1 VYVEVVRG
9 FEYTPLRHVL
19 DIRPDQSELTLYLE
33 RWSDIRERGYYCGD
47 VHVHFLDPV
56 MADLEADAE
65 DLNVANLL
73 AVQWG
78 RSFTNVG
85 HGIGREL
92 ENGVS
97 DRMVRMDSEN
107 RHHIMGHVFLL
118 NLKEPIRPISS
129 GGPTEDDIGGW
140 EEASLV
146 DWCAACKAQGGQVFT
161 QFTPTPH
168 AEVVAAIALGL
179 IDAVEV
185 RWFDFSPH
193 LQGNGHWGETPF
205 AFPGVQQWYAYLNAG
220 YRLPAVGGTDKMS
233 NATPIGALRT
243 YAHLGEGQP
252 FSYDAWGATIA
263 QGRTFVSTGPLLELE
278 VNGQMPGSE
287 ISLPAEGARVQISA
301 TACSAQPFELIDIV
315 QNGAIIARADA
326 ENGMTAKVEIEA
338 TISQSSWIAAR
349 CYGRGKLQTRHTID
363 IAAHTSP
370 VYVTVGGQRQTS
382 VDDAS
387 YLLTLLEGGKAYLE
401 KLAVWRSET
410 QREHHLACLERGRQ
424 AILRRHPQARPQWE
438 HVNGGKHDE

>member
-1 VYVEVVRG
+1 
-9 FEYTPLRHVL
+9 
-19 DIRPDQSELTLYLE
+19 
-33 RWSDIRERGYYCGD
+33 
-47 VHVHFLDPV
+47 
-56 MADLEADAE
+56 
-65 DLNVANLL
+65 
-73 AVQWG
+73 
-78 RSFTNVG
+78 
-85 HGIGREL
+85 
-92 ENGVS
+92 
-97 DRMVRMDSEN
+97 
-107 RHHIMGHVFLL
+107 
-118 NLKEPIRPISS
+118 
-129 GGPTEDDIGGW
+129 
-140 EEASLV
+140 
-146 DWCAACKAQGGQVFT
+146 
-161 QFTPTPH
+161 
-168 AEVVAAIALGL
+168 
-179 IDAVEV
+179 
-185 RWFDFSPH
+185 
-193 LQGNGHWGETPF
+193 
-205 AFPGVQQWYAYLNAG
+205 
-220 YRLPAVGGTDKMS
+220 
-233 NATPIGALRT
+233 
-243 YAHLGEGQP
+243 
-252 FSYDAWGATIA
+252 
-263 QGRTFVSTGPLLELE
+263 
-278 VNGQMPGSE
+278 MPGSE